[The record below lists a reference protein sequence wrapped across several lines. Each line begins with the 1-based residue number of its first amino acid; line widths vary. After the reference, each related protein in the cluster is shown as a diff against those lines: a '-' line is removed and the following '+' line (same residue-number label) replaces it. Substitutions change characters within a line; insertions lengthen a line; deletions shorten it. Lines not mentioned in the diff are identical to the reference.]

1 MEKTCEIRKFIKP
14 KELVDMFYGFI
25 IENEIYNKYQKKLR
39 KSRRGEL
46 GNVTYLINEA
56 SKAKTAEA
64 YAKTPFYVLSFD
76 DSEDFDYWIGDI
88 MISWLSYLNE
98 YLDSCNLK
106 MKKILLLIRFLRENN
121 ITRKFK
127 TKLMFEHSFYD
138 DSEYSLIYLLKNSIV
153 HEIDITTIIKF
164 ESYDEYRFWGNIQEK
179 WEKFCGMKNIKISKN
194 SFLC

>member
-1 MEKTCEIRKFIKP
+1 MEKNCDIRKIINP
-14 KELVDMFYGFI
+14 NELVDVFYGFI

-56 SKAKTAEA
+56 SKAKTSEA

-76 DSEDFDYWIGDI
+76 DGEDFDYWIGDI

-106 MKKILLLIRFLRENN
+106 MKKIVLLIRFLRENN
-121 ITRKFK
+121 ITQKFK

-138 DSEYSLIYLLKNSIV
+138 DSECSLIYLLKNSIV
-153 HEIDITTIIKF
+153 HEIDITKIIKF

-179 WEKFCGMKNIKISKN
+179 WEKFIHIKISKN

>member
-106 MKKILLLIRFLRENN
+106 MKKIVLLIRFLRENN

>member
-1 MEKTCEIRKFIKP
+1 MEKNCDIRKIINP
-14 KELVDMFYGFI
+14 NELVDVFYGFI

-64 YAKTPFYVLSFD
+64 YAKTPFYVLSLD
-76 DSEDFDYWIGDI
+76 NGEDFDYWIGDI

-106 MKKILLLIRFLRENN
+106 MKKIALLIRFLRENN

-127 TKLMFEHSFYD
+127 TKLMFEYSS
-138 DSEYSLIYLLKNSIV
+138 SEDLECNLIYLIKNNIV
-153 HEIDITTIIKF
+153 HKIDITTIISF

-179 WEKFCGMKNIKISKN
+179 WEKSAKILSYVERRR
-194 SFLC
+194 

>member
-1 MEKTCEIRKFIKP
+1 MEKNCDIRKSINP
-14 KELVDMFYGFI
+14 NELVDVFYGFI
-25 IENEIYNKYQKKLR
+25 IENEIYNKYQRKLR
-39 KSRRGEL
+39 NSRHVEL
-46 GNVTYLINEA
+46 GTVTYLINEA
-56 SKAKTAEA
+56 SKAKTSEA

-76 DSEDFDYWIGDI
+76 DGEDFDYWIGDI

-106 MKKILLLIRFLRENN
+106 MKKIALLIRFLRENN

-138 DSEYSLIYLLKNSIV
+138 DSECSLIYLLKNSIV

-179 WEKFCGMKNIKISKN
+179 WEKSAKILSYVERRR
-194 SFLC
+194 

>member
-1 MEKTCEIRKFIKP
+1 MEKNCDIRKIINP
-14 KELVDMFYGFI
+14 NELVDVFYGFI

-64 YAKTPFYVLSFD
+64 YAKTPFYVLSLD
-76 DSEDFDYWIGDI
+76 NGEDFDYWIGDI

-106 MKKILLLIRFLRENN
+106 MKKIALLIRFLRENN

-127 TKLMFEHSFYD
+127 TKLMFEHSS
-138 DSEYSLIYLLKNSIV
+138 SEDLECNLIYLIKNNIV
-153 HEIDITTIIKF
+153 HKIDITTIISF

-179 WEKFCGMKNIKISKN
+179 WEKSAKILSYVERRR
-194 SFLC
+194 

>member
-1 MEKTCEIRKFIKP
+1 MEKNCDIRKSINP
-14 KELVDMFYGFI
+14 NELVDVFYGFI

-46 GNVTYLINEA
+46 GNVTYLINEV

-64 YAKTPFYVLSFD
+64 YAKTPFYVLSLD
-76 DSEDFDYWIGDI
+76 NGEDFDYWIGDI

-106 MKKILLLIRFLRENN
+106 MKKIALLIRFLRENN

-138 DSEYSLIYLLKNSIV
+138 DSECSLIYLLKNSIV

-179 WEKFCGMKNIKISKN
+179 WEKSAKILSYVERRR
-194 SFLC
+194 

>member
-106 MKKILLLIRFLRENN
+106 MKKIVLLIRFLRENN

-179 WEKFCGMKNIKISKN
+179 WEKFCCMKNIKISKN

>member
-1 MEKTCEIRKFIKP
+1 MEKNCDIRKIINP
-14 KELVDMFYGFI
+14 NELVDVFYGFV
-25 IENEIYNKYQKKLR
+25 IENEIYNKYQKKLK

-46 GNVTYLINEA
+46 GNVTYLINEV

-76 DSEDFDYWIGDI
+76 DGEDFDYWIGDI

-106 MKKILLLIRFLRENN
+106 MKKIALLIRFLRENN

-138 DSEYSLIYLLKNSIV
+138 DSECSLIYLLKNSIV

-179 WEKFCGMKNIKISKN
+179 WEKSAKILSYVERRR
-194 SFLC
+194 